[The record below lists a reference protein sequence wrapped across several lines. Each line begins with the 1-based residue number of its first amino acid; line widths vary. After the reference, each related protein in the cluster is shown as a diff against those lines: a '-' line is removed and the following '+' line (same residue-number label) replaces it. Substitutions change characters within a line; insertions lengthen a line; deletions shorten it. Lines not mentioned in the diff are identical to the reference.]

1 MLKELKLVATACC
14 IAALLTAC
22 QKDKEVPPAA
32 EPAKTTESA
41 PAAPATEAAKPA
53 ENVAPANPAT
63 PATTDPAAQT
73 APATPAATDPAA
85 KTSQAAP
92 AAGTND
98 PFAYCE
104 SVGTID
110 KPAGEALP
118 EKLIQAMVKANLV
131 TADMPMLK
139 EPGFVQWRCMDKKV
153 MACVVGANIPCEAK
167 ADISKE
173 PNAGMTEF
181 CKTEANADNIP
192 AAATG
197 RETVYMWSCKDGKP
211 MVGEQVSQVDAQGF
225 AMNNWTAV
233 AP

>member
-1 MLKELKLVATACC
+1 MLKELKLVVTACC
-14 IAALLTAC
+14 ITALLTAC
-22 QKDKEVPPAA
+22 QKDKE
-32 EPAKTTESA
+32 EAKTEPVKPAETTAHADPA
-41 PAAPATEAAKPA
+41 PAAQSIA
-53 ENVAPANPAT
+53 
-63 PATTDPAAQT
+63 PATTELAAQT
-73 APATPAATDPAA
+73 APATPTATEPATQ
-85 KTSQAAP
+85 TSQTAP
-92 AAGTND
+92 AAAGTTD

-104 SVGTID
+104 SVGSID
-110 KPAGEALP
+110 KPEGEALP
-118 EKLIQAMVKANLV
+118 EKLIQAMIKANLV

-153 MACVVGANIPCEAK
+153 LTCVVGANIPCEAK

-225 AMNNWTAV
+225 AVNNWTAV
-233 AP
+233 SP

>member
-22 QKDKEVPPAA
+22 QKDKEAPPAA

-41 PAAPATEAAKPA
+41 PAATTEVAKPA

-63 PATTDPAAQT
+63 PATIDPTAKTAPATLTATDPAAQT
-73 APATPAATDPAA
+73 SQATPAAGA
-85 KTSQAAP
+85 S
-92 AAGTND
+92 D

-153 MACVVGANIPCEAK
+153 MTCVVGANIPCEAK

-173 PNAGMTEF
+173 PNVGMTEF

-225 AMNNWTAV
+225 AVNNWTAV